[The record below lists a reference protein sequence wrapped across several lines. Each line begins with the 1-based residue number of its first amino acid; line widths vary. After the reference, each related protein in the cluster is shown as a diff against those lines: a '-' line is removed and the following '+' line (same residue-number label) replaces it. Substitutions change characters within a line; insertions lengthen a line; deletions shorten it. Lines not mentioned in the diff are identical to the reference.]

1 MSPLVGLLNCR
12 MRALFLTQCHGV
24 LPAELDHNVCISLIE
39 HQENQIEELKS
50 ELHSAQIKL
59 YKKEAELQALK
70 DCALN
75 SLYQPYQAS
84 ILASIHLR
92 LYRVCM

>member
-1 MSPLVGLLNCR
+1 MMSPRVGLLNCR

-59 YKKEAELQALK
+59 YKKEAELQAL
-70 DCALN
+70 N

-92 LYRVCM
+92 LYRVCL